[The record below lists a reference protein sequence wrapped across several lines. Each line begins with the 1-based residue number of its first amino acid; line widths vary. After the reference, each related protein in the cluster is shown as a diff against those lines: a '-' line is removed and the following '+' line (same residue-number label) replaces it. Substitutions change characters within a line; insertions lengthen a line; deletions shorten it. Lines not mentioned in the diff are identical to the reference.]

1 MQVKVDTI
9 IMIYSR
15 MIVSLVTQKREK
27 AISRARL
34 IKHGLQPLPALKLV
48 RDYVILMN
56 STDTF
61 STHKQYYHKYIS
73 IS

>member
-1 MQVKVDTI
+1 
-9 IMIYSR
+9 

-48 RDYVILMN
+48 RDYVILIMN

-61 STHKQYYHKYIS
+61 STHKQYYHKYIR